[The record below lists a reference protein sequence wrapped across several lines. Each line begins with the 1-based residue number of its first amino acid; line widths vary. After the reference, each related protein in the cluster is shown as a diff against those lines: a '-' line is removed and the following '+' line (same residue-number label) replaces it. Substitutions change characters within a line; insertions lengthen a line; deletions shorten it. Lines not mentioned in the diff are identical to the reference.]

1 MNAFPTAFRG
11 DSFPSCHAPAGGAHT
26 AKVAVVAHGEISVE
40 SLLCCL
46 RLDPAIRLVGGSA
59 RADADIVLVL
69 ASVADDELL
78 ELLSLISGQATN
90 PVQRIVLVSE
100 PLSERRIATAFS
112 SGVVSILPHR
122 EATDRLIVQAVVSS
136 ARGHAVLPSALTR
149 WLVDEARMLQQ
160 TMFAARGI
168 ELGGLTEREVTVLR
182 LLADG
187 YDTASIAER
196 LSYSGRTIKKI
207 LQDIMRRFGFRNR
220 VQAVAYAM
228 RIGAI

>member
-1 MNAFPTAFRG
+1 MSYYPTTLPD
-11 DSFPSCHAPAGGAHT
+11 DSSPSCQTPVGGAPA
-26 AKVAVVAHGEISVE
+26 AKVAVVVHGEISVE
-40 SLLCCL
+40 SLLYCL
-46 RLDPAIRLVGGSA
+46 RSDSAICLVGGAA

-69 ASVADDELL
+69 ASVADEELL
-78 ELLSLISGQATN
+78 ELLSLISSLATN
-90 PVQRIVLVSE
+90 PAQRTVLVSE
-100 PLSERRIATAFS
+100 PLSERCVAAAFS

-122 EATDRLIVQAVVSS
+122 EATDRIIVQTVVSS
-136 ARGHAVLPSALTR
+136 ARGHAVLPTALTR

-160 TMFAARGI
+160 TMFAAGGLG
-168 ELGGLTEREVTVLR
+168 LGGLTEREVTVLR

-187 YDTASIAER
+187 HDTEGIAER

-207 LQDIMRRFGFRNR
+207 LQDITQRFGFRNR